1 MNKLRV
7 SENKIVDGETLTRLL
22 SLWRFRDEKIV
33 FTNGCF
39 DVLHPG
45 HIEYLSQARDLGT
58 KLVIGLNTDAS
69 VKRLKGKNRPI
80 INENYRALMLASL
93 HFVDAVVLF
102 DQDTPLEL
110 IERVQPDILIK
121 GSDYKPEDIVG
132 YDVVTTKGGVV
143 KTISLVD
150 GFSTTSLINKL
161 KEE

>member
-1 MNKLRV
+1 MEKLRV
-7 SENKIVDGETLTRLL
+7 SKNKIVEGDTLTRLL
-22 SLWRFRDEKIV
+22 ALWRFRNEKIV

-58 KLVIGLNTDAS
+58 KLLIGLNTDAS

-80 INENYRALMLASL
+80 INEDYRALMLASL

-102 DQDTPLEL
+102 DEDTPLEL
-110 IERVQPDILIK
+110 IEVVQPDILIK
-121 GSDYKPEDIVG
+121 GADYKPNDIVG
-132 YDVVTTKGGVV
+132 YDVVTAKGGEV
-143 KTISLVD
+143 KTISLVE

>member
-1 MNKLRV
+1 MKKLRV
-7 SENKIVDGETLTRLL
+7 SKNKIVEGDTLARLL

-58 KLVIGLNTDAS
+58 KLLIGLNTDAS
-69 VKRLKGKNRPI
+69 VKRLKGKNRPV
-80 INENYRALMLASL
+80 INEDYRALMLASL

-102 DQDTPLEL
+102 DEDTPLEL
-110 IERVQPDILIK
+110 IKRVQPDILIK
-121 GSDYKPEDIVG
+121 GADYKPEDIVG
-132 YDVVTTKGGVV
+132 YDVVTAKGGMV